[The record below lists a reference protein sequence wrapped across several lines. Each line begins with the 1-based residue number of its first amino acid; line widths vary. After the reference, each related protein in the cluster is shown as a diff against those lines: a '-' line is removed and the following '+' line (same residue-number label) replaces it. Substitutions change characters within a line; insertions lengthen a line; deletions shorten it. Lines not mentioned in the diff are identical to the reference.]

1 MDSKI
6 ELYASLCSVL
16 ERPEPKKEIWDILA
30 GYAIDV
36 TSYVFDNRR

>member
-16 ERPEPKKEIWDILA
+16 ERPEPKKEIWDILEHKKI
-30 GYAIDV
+30 YASAIAH
-36 TSYVFDNRR
+36 